1 MLRDNQTKK
10 HNDQDWDYL
19 IPYVMGSNDIKIC
32 LLVLTYSTSVIK
44 FAVH

>member
-1 MLRDNQTKK
+1 MLRDNQTKN

-19 IPYVMGSNDIKIC
+19 ILYVTGSNDIKKK
-32 LLVLTYSTSVIK
+32 LLVLTDSTSVIK